1 MSLEDIAVYLHNA
14 NESELAGKVLEVFGK
29 TAQSFEHFDD
39 VSKCFFK
46 IKDYDSSIKYGEK
59 GISIASSPQQMYVMR
74 QNLTNVYNHNNMPEK
89 ALRYVKASEAVLE
102 HDIDRDFEKAYAY
115 FLMNRK
121 QDAAKLLREKLNDP
135 TLTDE
140 QREKTEF
147 NLGTY
152 DLIDGNLQQGL
163 KRFLLSDLRGTC
175 SFLNQKHDNYGLP
188 KWNGVA
194 SPGKNLLII
203 AEAGIGDELI
213 NIRFVKK
220 LEQLGLNVI
229 WLTLRNRPDLAA
241 IYNLNGITS
250 FSDIRQV
257 PKEFLENCKYTPSMH
272 LPIHLN
278 VQYKDL
284 WNGAYVTNLPT
295 HLDTKWDELLD
306 SDKLKIGVRW
316 QGNPEYD
323 QDLHRSIPLNEIL
336 AHISG
341 DDQLYSIQRDTGL
354 EQLTD
359 DLIDLSSELTTL
371 TDLFVCISKLDL
383 VITSCTSI
391 AHISSAM
398 GKHTIV
404 IVPISCYYVWCN
416 PDNKN
421 TWYGENTKI
430 FYQQKPR
437 SWKEPLLEM
446 EQYLQSITI

>member
-1 MSLEDIAVYLHNA
+1 MSLEDISVYLHNA
-14 NESELAGKVLEVFGK
+14 NESELAKQVLDVFGK
-29 TAQSFEHFDD
+29 NAQSFEHFDD

-46 IKDYDSSIKYGEK
+46 IKDYDKSIKYGEK
-59 GISIASSPQQMYVMR
+59 GISIASTPQQMYVMR

-89 ALRYVKASEAVLE
+89 AMRYIKASEAVIK
-102 HDIDRDFEKAYAY
+102 DDTDRDFEKAYAW
-115 FLMNRK
+115 FLMNKK

-135 TLTDE
+135 SLTDE

-220 LEQLGLNVI
+220 LEKLGLNVI
-229 WLTLRNRPDLAA
+229 WLTLQNRQDLAE
-241 IYNLNGITS
+241 IYNLNGIKA

-257 PKEFLENCKYTPSMH
+257 PKEFLENCNYTPSMH

-278 VQYKDL
+278 VKYKDL
-284 WNGAYVTNLPT
+284 WTGVYVNNLPT
-295 HLDTKWDELLD
+295 RLDDKWDELLN
-306 SDKLKIGVRW
+306 SSKLKIGVRW

-323 QDLHRSIPLNEIL
+323 QDLHRSIPLKEIL
-336 AHISG
+336 NHIPTG
-341 DDQLYSIQRDTGL
+341 NEMYSIQRDTGL
-354 EQLTD
+354 EQLTS
-359 DLIDLSSELTTL
+359 DLIDLSTELKTL
-371 TDLFVCISKLDL
+371 VDLFVCISKLDL

-391 AHISSAM
+391 AHIASAM
-398 GKHTIV
+398 GKHV
-404 IVPISCYYVWCN
+404 CVVVPISCYYVWCN

-421 TWYGENTKI
+421 TWYGETTKI

-437 SWKEPLLEM
+437 SWKEPLEEM
-446 EQYLQSITI
+446 QKYLQDFTV